1 MPEYVLFISVMM
13 KRPPMFGG
21 FHIAAAVLSI
31 VIPALLVMRFPAK
44 SRSDAVKRLSVCG
57 WILLVMEVY
66 KQVFLY
72 TVVNGM
78 RYNFWYFPF
87 QLCSMAM
94 YLCILLPFLSKSGQD
109 TVLNFL
115 YEFSL
120 PGALLALVFPED
132 FLREYVSLTLH
143 GFLWHALLVY
153 IALFVLKNNL
163 VTRSWRGYSRAAGL
177 YLFLAACAILLNTV
191 LQRFAAPGFT
201 PNLFYLSPYI
211 KTGQIFFRDIAERFG
226 ILTEMVIYVSLYL
239 LFCALFHGYARMRP
253 SGSQ

>member
-1 MPEYVLFISVMM
+1 
-13 KRPPMFGG
+13 MFGG
-21 FHIAAAVLSI
+21 FHIAAAVLS
-31 VIPALLVMRFPAK
+31 VMIPALLVHRFPAK
-44 SRSDAVKRLSVCG
+44 DRRNAIKRLSLCG
-57 WILLVMEVY
+57 WFLLAMEIY

-72 TVVNGM
+72 TAVNGM
-78 RYNFWYFPF
+78 RYNFWFFPF

-94 YLCILLPFLSKSGQD
+94 YLCVLLPFLSESAQN

-153 IALFVLKNNL
+153 IALLVLKSGL
-163 VTRSWRGYSRAAGL
+163 VTRSWRGYFRAAGL
-177 YLFLAACAILLNTV
+177 YLFLAGCAVLLNVV
-191 LQRFAAPGFT
+191 LHPLASPGFT

-211 KTGQIFFRDIAERFG
+211 KTGQIFFRDIAEQFG

-239 LFCALFHGYARMRP
+239 LFCALFHGYARLRP
-253 SGSQ
+253 SGSE